1 MRYVNNWISQLTAD
15 FSSGSTALPI
25 GASSLALLGDGQY
38 RLTLVNSIS
47 PVEQTAWEIIQLTMA
62 DGVATVVRGIEG
74 TAPRA
79 WPLGS
84 FIYCAVT
91 AGGMNQLA
99 TQIADLI
106 TRVTALEAAGPGD
119 GGDGGGDGGGPLP
132 SGALTAANGDALTDT
147 QNNQLVGG

>member
-15 FSSGSTALPI
+15 FSSGSTTLPV
-25 GASSLALLGDGQY
+25 GASSMALLGDGQY

-47 PVEQTAWEIIQLTMA
+47 PVEQTAWEIIQVTIA
-62 DGVATVVRGIEG
+62 GGIATVLRGIEG
-74 TAPRA
+74 TAARG

-99 TQIADLI
+99 TQIADLVA
-106 TRVTALEAAGPGD
+106 RVSALESAGPGD
-119 GGDGGGDGGGPLP
+119 GGDGEGPLP
-132 SGALTAANGDALTDT
+132 GGALTAANGDALTDA